1 MLNFID
7 YPMLVLTFSF
17 AVLWIAAFIGTWIRK
32 KRPNLIADQ
41 EDHQDLVFVL
51 GGTLTLLGLIIG
63 FAFSMAVSRYDKRK
77 DCEAEEANAIGT
89 EYLRA
94 GLLPSTD
101 AAVVRDLLRK
111 YVYVRIREYQTRR
124 KSQPRELDSE
134 TAKLQDEM
142 WSAAIK
148 PAPAQ
153 PSAVTALAIAGMNDV
168 LNSQGYTQA
177 AFRNRIPSAAWGLL
191 VSIAIFCN
199 FLVGYSA
206 HRRGAVVLLILPIA
220 LGICLF
226 LIADIDSPN
235 GGMIRIV
242 PRNLESTAASMNLN

>member
-1 MLNFID
+1 MFNPTD
-7 YPMLVLTFSF
+7 YPVLVLAFSF
-17 AVLWIAAFIGTWIRK
+17 AVFWIAASIGTSVRK

-41 EDHQDLVFVL
+41 QSHQDLVFVL

-94 GLLPSTD
+94 
-101 AAVVRDLLRK
+101 DLLSNNAQASIHNFLRE
-111 YVYVRIREYQTRR
+111 YAYARIREYQSRR
-124 KSQPRELDSE
+124 RSQFSQLGPE
-134 TAKLQDEM
+134 TAELQGQM
-142 WSAAIK
+142 WSAVSKA
-148 PAPAQ
+148 AAAR
-153 PSAVTALAIAGMNDV
+153 PSVITALAVAGMNDV
-168 LNSQGYTQA
+168 LNSQGYAQA
-177 AFRNRIPSAAWGLL
+177 AFRNRIPIAAWALV

-206 HRRGAVVLLILPIA
+206 HRRGAVVLLILPVA
-220 LGICLF
+220 LAICLF

-235 GGMIRIV
+235 GGVIRIE
-242 PRNLESTAASMNLN
+242 PQNLESTAASMNIN